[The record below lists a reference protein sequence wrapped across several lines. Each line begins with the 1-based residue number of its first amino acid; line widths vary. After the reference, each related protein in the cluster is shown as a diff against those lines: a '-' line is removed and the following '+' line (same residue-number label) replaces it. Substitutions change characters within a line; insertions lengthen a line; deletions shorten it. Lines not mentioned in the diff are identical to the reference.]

1 MNDRLEFATRIEAQ
15 AFADKMHAN
24 MIAVDPDYAKSVQL
38 GHTTAWAIPYQER
51 DAAGKVI
58 GTLWYVNVK
67 DRGRKAAE
75 PGDLTKL
82 KPFAEKEI
90 VAADVTKIG
99 A

>member
-24 MIAVDPDYAKSVQL
+24 KISVDPDYAKSVAA

-51 DAAGKVI
+51 DIDGNIV

-67 DRGRKAAE
+67 DRGRKACE
-75 PGDLTKL
+75 PSDLVKL
-82 KPFAEKEI
+82 KSFAEKRN
-90 VAADVTKIG
+90 G
-99 A
+99 

>member
-1 MNDRLEFATRIEAQ
+1 MNDRLEFSTQEEAQ

-24 MIAVDPDYAKSVQL
+24 MIAVDPEYAKSVAK

-51 DAAGKVI
+51 DEAGKVI

-75 PGDLTKL
+75 PGDLVKL
-82 KPFAEKEI
+82 KPFSKPVL
-90 VAADVTKIG
+90 VAAEEPKVR
-99 A
+99 

>member
-24 MIAVDPDYAKSVQL
+24 MIAVDPDYARSVKAGQ
-38 GHTTAWAIPYQER
+38 TTAWAIPYQDR

-75 PGDLTKL
+75 PADLVKL
-82 KPFAEKEI
+82 KPFAVKE
-90 VAADVTKIG
+90 VAAIETVTK
-99 A
+99 

>member
-1 MNDRLEFATRIEAQ
+1 MNDRLEFSTRIEAQ

-24 MIAVDPDYAKSVQL
+24 MIAVDPDYAKSVQK

-51 DAAGKVI
+51 DAAGKVV

-75 PGDLTKL
+75 PGDLPKL
-82 KPFAEKEI
+82 KPILKPVVEAQGAI
-90 VAADVTKIG
+90 TK
-99 A
+99 

>member
-24 MIAVDPDYAKSVQL
+24 MIAVDPEYAKSVAK

-51 DAAGKVI
+51 DAAGKVV

-75 PGDLTKL
+75 PADLVKL
-82 KPFAEKEI
+82 KPFAVKE
-90 VAADVTKIG
+90 VAAVEKVVK
-99 A
+99 

>member
-24 MIAVDPDYAKSVQL
+24 MIAVDPEYAKSVAK

-51 DAAGKVI
+51 DAAGKVV

-67 DRGRKAAE
+67 DRGRKACE
-75 PGDLTKL
+75 PADATRL
-82 KPFAEKEI
+82 KPFSKPVL
-90 VAADVTKIG
+90 VAVEQPKVR
-99 A
+99 

>member
-24 MIAVDPDYAKSVQL
+24 MIAVDRDYAGSVAK

-51 DAAGKVI
+51 DAAGKVV

-75 PGDLTKL
+75 PGDLVKL
-82 KPFAEKEI
+82 KPFAVKE
-90 VAADVTKIG
+90 VAAIETVTK
-99 A
+99 

>member
-24 MIAVDPDYAKSVQL
+24 MIAVDPDYAKSVQK

-51 DAAGKVI
+51 DEAGKVI

-75 PGDLTKL
+75 PADLVKL
-82 KPFAEKEI
+82 KPFAVKE
-90 VAADVTKIG
+90 VAAVERPKVR
-99 A
+99 

>member
-24 MIAVDPDYAKSVQL
+24 MISVDPDYAKSVQK

-51 DAAGKVI
+51 DAAGKVV

-67 DRGRKAAE
+67 DRGRKACE
-75 PGDLTKL
+75 PADATRL
-82 KPFAEKEI
+82 KTFAVKE
-90 VAADVTKIG
+90 VAAVKVTR
-99 A
+99 